1 MPFNQHKCNTSH
13 LRGPNLSQAL
23 APGRTLIHGCQ
34 PRARPEGSN
43 ACRRIAPPNPNLKEA
58 DNRRQSVQK
67 QRRASAEHSGSW
79 SADCGMETA
88 VPQPKVQVLRNLQD
102 SHTHDSTASSANRN
116 ELVPVTQR
124 WNLATPYASRSVSAP
139 ATHERQGLQ
148 TPTRTAS
155 ART

>member
-139 ATHERQGLQ
+139 ATREGLGPQ
-148 TPTRTAS
+148 TPAGTAPGRT
-155 ART
+155 